1 MIQAHYIYCVFIW
14 PCCVTYGI
22 LVPQPRIKPLHFELR
37 VLRGGAGWGGAG
49 VAQASSTN
57 IPDSWGGSMPGV
69 SAKHSLY
76 IS

>member
-1 MIQAHYIYCVFIW
+1 MPQWESLLGTAGLLPSLPSCCGFFLTRVFR
-14 PCCVTYGI
+14 PG
-22 LVPQPRIKPLHFELR
+22 LGLSG
-37 VLRGGAGWGGAG
+37 RGGAGWGGAG